1 VPEFNCQDQGF
12 YMFQPLP
19 KKFIII
25 FSLLLLAIGSPAPTQ
40 AKTNAK
46 QFISAK
52 AAFLMD
58 ADTGVIL
65 YQKNQDLR
73 LPPASTTKVMTA
85 IVALENNQL
94 DSVVRATK
102 DATRVQPCKV
112 EVRAGEKWRM
122 DDLLR
127 CTLLNSANDACV
139 VIAQGSAGSIAN
151 FSQQMNRKAKEL
163 GATNTHFS
171 NPHGL
176 DQRNHYATARDLV
189 IIFKYAIKNNM
200 FREIVQ
206 TESMSIRG
214 PNERLIYLRNHN
226 KLLGKYEGMIGGK
239 TGYTRRASK
248 CFVGEAQQNGK
259 TLLVSVLGSKNH
271 FKDVVTLLDF
281 GFKEVGGNKKEVVIK
296 IAQHPKIIKEASSLA
311 ECSPQSK
318 KGSYV
323 LQVASFSEV
332 EKALGLNQ
340 TLSDNGYPSFI
351 EKTSF
356 KNGAVRHRVKVGFY
370 QDLSSAQ
377 KTKEC
382 IGKYFGLHPI
392 ILHQEIR

>member
-1 VPEFNCQDQGF
+1 MAKILSE
-12 YMFQPLP
+12 
-19 KKFIII
+19 KFIVII
-25 FSLLLLAIGSPAPTQ
+25 FSIIVLVIGCPDKSQ
-40 AKTNAK
+40 AKINSNE
-46 QFISAK
+46 FISAK

-58 ADTGVIL
+58 ADTGAIL
-65 YQKNQDLR
+65 YQKNPDLR

-94 DSVVRATK
+94 DSVVCATK
-102 DATRVQPCKV
+102 DASRVQPCKV
-112 EVRAGEKWRM
+112 EIRPGEEWRM

-139 VIAQGSAGSIAN
+139 VIAEGSAGSIAN
-151 FSQQMNRKAKEL
+151 FTRRMNLKAKKI
-163 GATNTHFS
+163 GANNTRFS

-176 DQRNHYATARDLV
+176 DQTNHYSTARDLV
-189 IIFKYAIKNNM
+189 LIFKYAMNNPT

-206 TESMSIRG
+206 TESMSIQG
-214 PNERLIYLRNHN
+214 PNQRSIYLRNHN
-226 KLLGKYEGMIGGK
+226 KLLGRYAGMIGGK

-259 TLLVSVLGSKNH
+259 NLLVCVLGSKNH

-281 GFKEVGGNKKEVVIK
+281 GFNGGGTNKGDGVVK
-296 IAQHPKIIKEASSLA
+296 IAQHPEISKEESSLA
-311 ECSPQSK
+311 ISSPQDK

-323 LQVASFSEV
+323 LQVASFSDS

-340 TLSDNGYPSFI
+340 TLSDNGYPSFV
-351 EKTSF
+351 EKTSL
-356 KNGAVRHRVKVGFY
+356 KNGAVRHRVKVGLY

-382 IGKYFGLHPI
+382 IWKYFGLNPI
-392 ILHQEIR
+392 ILHQGIR